1 MSGSGHTVTTDRLM
15 CSMKHADA
23 ENCMY
28 DKTPVVFVA
37 DQLPFE
43 TNAGTFCLL
52 QPLMTLSAERFKDSA
67 VEFPNRGRVWWMLRQ
82 GIGDVTAGSLW
93 LGRLQRASI
102 DDIDRPD
109 KDKYQV
115 VKEEIQPN
123 LREWVAVVEY
133 DIDAPSPEEILDG
146 MLELPAGKPTPEF
159 LLRFRNATMGPFRLA
174 PAWNANGRLNLTVH
188 DLGRPE
194 VTVASVAPLKGE
206 QRFDLMLAKLTRNS
220 YETPRAATVVLVPR
234 KVALELKGEKRDAMS
249 SSALIKWALERA
261 GLTKHQQKP
270 VKDALEA
277 FSKLPSSAVD
287 PERVQRFKQL
297 CDKAMRGSD
306 LGLEAA
312 RALAESER
320 FAPLLER
327 HAEALVQEEVQR
339 LVGERRTEVEREL
352 ESAREQ
358 VERVRHE
365 LSELETRFDYDRLA
379 QERRLED
386 EKANWLRKLKEREEA
401 VARAETELAD
411 KQAKFGRAL
420 AGAVEEYRERSET
433 VLKEVLT
440 LLPLLPRSSQVTET
454 LSPAVDG
461 GKLLPKWLDEPKGRA
476 GLIEK
481 EAEFI
486 DQLADVARKRG
497 YLYPREVLVAFHA
510 SAKSGVWTVLA
521 GPSGVGKSSLPQLYA
536 EALGQRQELLQI
548 AVRPDWLDD
557 RQVLGSF
564 NPLNGRY
571 ESAPTGL
578 TEHLIHA
585 AEDWR
590 LQRGGIFLVLLD
602 EMNLARVEHYFARFL
617 SIMERR
623 PDERSVE
630 LFSRTQENP
639 GDPMARYRVLSVSP
653 NVRFVGT
660 VNLDETVHFFSPK
673 VLDRCSIVGI
683 PSAPLD
689 VSLQPQVSAK
699 DLGLRAVAWNA
710 FESWCRP
717 ASDCPSGIT
726 QLLQV
731 FDGSLRNARSSLGY
745 RSLQRARTFAAGAKG
760 LMSDDAITDQVIFQ
774 FVLPRVR
781 LVQRDSK
788 RIIDDLRQHV
798 TQEKHPRSTAAVT
811 RMQDGEEYFNVVG

>member
-1 MSGSGHTVTTDRLM
+1 
-15 CSMKHADA
+15 MKHADS
-23 ENCMY
+23 ETCLY
-28 DKTPVVFVA
+28 DKTPVIFVA
-37 DQLPFE
+37 DQLPFDT
-43 TNAGTFCLL
+43 TNGTFCLL
-52 QPLMTLSAERFKDSA
+52 QPLMTLSAERFKDVA
-67 VEFPNRGRVWWMLRQ
+67 VDFPNRGRVWWMLRQ
-82 GIGDVTAGSLW
+82 GIGDVSAGSLW

-102 DDIDRPD
+102 EDIDRPD

-123 LREWVAVVEY
+123 LRDWVSIVEY
-133 DIDAPSPEEILDG
+133 DFDAPSAAEILDG
-146 MLELPAGKPTPEF
+146 KLELPPTKPTPEL
-159 LLRFRNATMGPFRLA
+159 LLRFRNVTMGLFRLA
-174 PAWNANGRLNLTVH
+174 PAWAAENRLNVTVH
-188 DLGRPE
+188 ELGRPE
-194 VTVASVAPLKGE
+194 VTAAGPGALRGE
-206 QRFDLMLAKLTRNS
+206 ERFETKLSKLTRNS
-220 YETPRAATVVLVPR
+220 YEAPRGVSIVLVPR
-234 KVALELKGEKRDAMS
+234 KAALELKGEKRDAMS
-249 SSALIKWALERA
+249 SSALIKWGLERA

-270 VKDALEA
+270 VKDTLDA
-277 FSKLPSSAVD
+277 FSKLPTSGVD
-287 PERVQRFKQL
+287 PERIRRFQEL
-297 CDKAMRGSD
+297 CNKASQGLD
-306 LGLEAA
+306 LGLDAA
-312 RALAESER
+312 RALAENER
-320 FAPLLER
+320 FAPLLEQ
-327 HAEALVQEEVQR
+327 HKEALVRSELQR
-339 LVGERRTEVEREL
+339 LVGERREDFEREL
-352 ESAREQ
+352 ASIQEQ
-358 VERVRHE
+358 IQRTRHE
-365 LSELETRFDYDRLA
+365 LSELETRFYYEKSA

-386 EKANWLRKLKEREEA
+386 EKANWLRMLKEREDA
-401 VARAETELAD
+401 VGRAEKELAD

-440 LLPLLPRSSQVTET
+440 LLPLLPRTTGSNEAVASG
-454 LSPAVDG
+454 PAD
-461 GKLLPKWLDEPKGRA
+461 GKLLPNWLDEPKGRT
-476 GLIEK
+476 GLIDK

-497 YLYPREVLVAFHA
+497 FLYSREVLVAFHA

-521 GPSGVGKSSLPQLYA
+521 GPTGVGKSSLPQLYA
-536 EALGQRQELLQI
+536 EALGQRQEQLQI

-557 RQVLGSF
+557 RQVLGAF
-564 NPLNGRY
+564 NPLVGRY

-590 LQRGGIFLVLLD
+590 RQRGGIYLVLLD

-617 SIMERR
+617 STMERR
-623 PDERSVE
+623 PDERTIE

-639 GDPMARYRVLSVSP
+639 GDPMAPYRVLSVTP

-689 VSLQPQVSAK
+689 TTVQPQVSAR
-699 DLGLRAVAWNA
+699 DLGLRAVSWAT

-717 ASDCPSGIT
+717 ATECPQTIT
-726 QLLQV
+726 QLLQAL
-731 FDGSLRNARSSLGY
+731 DEKLRSSRSSLGY

-760 LMSDDAITDQVIFQ
+760 LMNEDAITDQVVFQ

-781 LVQRDSK
+781 LAQRDSK
-788 RIIDDLRQHV
+788 RVIDDVNQHISP
-798 TQEKHPRSTAAVT
+798 ERHPRSASALT